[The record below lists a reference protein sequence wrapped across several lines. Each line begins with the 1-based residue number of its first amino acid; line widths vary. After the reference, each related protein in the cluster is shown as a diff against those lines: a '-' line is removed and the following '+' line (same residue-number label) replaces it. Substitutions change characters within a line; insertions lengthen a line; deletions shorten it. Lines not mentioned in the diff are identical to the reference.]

1 MSDQIIIRKFGNR
14 VRNAREQA
22 GLTQLDL
29 AVKAEIDIRQIQRIE
44 NSENATS
51 IVNAYRITKTL
62 DVNIRKLFDFEV

>member
-1 MSDQIIIRKFGNR
+1 MSDQIIIREFGNR

-51 IVNAYRITKTL
+51 IINAYRIAKTL
-62 DVNIRKLFDFEV
+62 DVHIQKLFDFEI

>member
-1 MSDQIIIRKFGNR
+1 MSDQIIIREFGNR

-51 IVNAYRITKTL
+51 IVNAYRIAKTL
-62 DVNIRKLFDFEV
+62 DVNIQKLFDFEV